1 MELKITTTMQ
11 KLLLIILISFPSFL
25 VAQNLPINFE
35 TKKVEYT
42 GIKDVDASK
51 AELFT
56 RAKDWASTTF
66 NSSEDLIQTRD
77 EDYLAI
83 QGLALIDYTILDQN
97 ASEAIEVPM
106 HFTLAL
112 DFADN
117 KYRYTFTDIYFE
129 NSNDPSSTIIPIEET
144 VLSRKEQEEIIDEHL
159 NSSEP
164 NLSKSEHQ
172 KAVDV
177 ALNRYD
183 QFKSKGH
190 WTIMGIIQLLTNGM
204 ANDIE

>member
-1 MELKITTTMQ
+1 MQ
-11 KLLLIILISFPSFL
+11 KLLLILLISFPSFL

-42 GIKDVDASK
+42 GIKDVNASK
-51 AELFT
+51 AELFL
-56 RAKDWASTTF
+56 RAKHWASTTF

-83 QGLALIDYTILDQN
+83 KGLALIDYTIPDQN
-97 ASEAIEVPM
+97 ASEAIEIPM

-129 NSNDPSSTIIPIEET
+129 NSNNPNSTIPIEQT
-144 VLSRKEQEEIIDEHL
+144 VLSKKEQEKIINEHL
-159 NSSEP
+159 NSSDP
-164 NLSKSEHQ
+164 NLSESERQ

-177 ALNRYD
+177 ALNRFD
-183 QFKSKGH
+183 QFRSKGH

-204 ANDIE
+204 ANDIVIE

>member
-1 MELKITTTMQ
+1 MQ

-42 GIKDVDASK
+42 GVKDVNSPK
-51 AELFT
+51 EELFL
-56 RAKDWASTTF
+56 RAKNWASTTF
-66 NSSEDLIQTRD
+66 NSSEDLTKTRD

-83 QGLALIDYTILDQN
+83 KGLALIDYTILDQN

-117 KYRYTFTDIYFE
+117 KYRYTITDIYFE
-129 NSNDPSSTIIPIEET
+129 NGDDPSSNTPIEQT
-144 VLSRKEQEEIIDEHL
+144 ILNKKDQEKIINKHL
-159 NSSEP
+159 NSSQT
-164 NLSKSEHQ
+164 NLSESEHQ
-172 KAVDV
+172 KAVDA
-177 ALNRYD
+177 ALNRFD

-190 WTIMGIIQLLTNGM
+190 WTIIGIIQLLTNGM
-204 ANDIE
+204 ANDLVSKK

>member
-1 MELKITTTMQ
+1 MQ
-11 KLLLIILISFPSFL
+11 KLLLILLISFPSFL
-25 VAQNLPINFE
+25 VAQNLPIDFE

-42 GIKDVDASK
+42 GIKDVNASK
-51 AELFT
+51 AELFS
-56 RAKDWASTTF
+56 RAKNWASTTF

-83 QGLALIDYTILDQN
+83 KGLALIDYTIPDQN
-97 ASEAIEVPM
+97 ASEAIEIPM

-129 NSNDPSSTIIPIEET
+129 NSNDPSSTITPIEET
-144 VLSRKEQEEIIDEHL
+144 TLSRKEQENIIDEHL

-164 NLSKSEHQ
+164 NLSKSERQ

-177 ALNRYD
+177 ALNRFD

-204 ANDIE
+204 ANDVVSEN

>member
-1 MELKITTTMQ
+1 MQ
-11 KLLLIILISFPSFL
+11 KLLLILLISFPSFL
-25 VAQNLPINFE
+25 VAQNLPIDFE

-42 GIKDVDASK
+42 GIKDVNASK
-51 AELFT
+51 AELFS
-56 RAKDWASTTF
+56 RAKNWASTTF

-83 QGLALIDYTILDQN
+83 KGLALIDYTIPDQN
-97 ASEAIEVPM
+97 ASEAIEIPM

-129 NSNDPSSTIIPIEET
+129 NSNNPNSTIPIEQT
-144 VLSRKEQEEIIDEHL
+144 VLSKKEQEKIINEHL
-159 NSSEP
+159 NSSDP
-164 NLSKSEHQ
+164 NLSESERQ

-177 ALNRYD
+177 ALNRFD
-183 QFKSKGH
+183 QFRSKGH

-204 ANDIE
+204 ANDIVIE